1 MYFLKVDDVA
11 LPTPTYYRVGTADID
26 SSDSSRSDETGV
38 MHRKRVRAGVKT
50 CEVKWTLNG
59 SQADA
64 LHVSLAE
71 PVLSVSLLDP
81 AACGYYSCEMYAK
94 ELKSVFYQQQNGST
108 SGSYWEISC
117 RLVEY

>member
-1 MYFLKVDDVA
+1 MYFLKINGTA
-11 LPTPTYYRVGTADID
+11 LPAPTYYRVDTTDVD
-26 SSDSSRSDETGV
+26 SADSSRSDETGT
-38 MHRKRVRAGVKT
+38 MHRRRVRAGVKT
-50 CEVKWTLNG
+50 CEVRWILSG

-71 PVLSVSLLDP
+71 PELEVMLLDP
-81 AACGYYSCEMYAK
+81 AACGYYKCSMYAT

-108 SGSYWEISC
+108 SGSYWEVSC

>member
-1 MYFLKVDDVA
+1 MYFLKVNGTV
-11 LPTPTYYRVGTADID
+11 LPVPSYYRVDTTDVD
-26 SSDSSRSDETGV
+26 SADSSRSDETGT
-38 MHRKRVRAGVKT
+38 MHRRRVRAGVKT
-50 CEVKWTLNG
+50 CEVKWIING

-71 PVLSVSLLDP
+71 PELDVSLLDP
-81 AACGYYSCEMYAK
+81 AACGYYECNMYAT

-108 SGSYWEISC
+108 SGSYWEVSC